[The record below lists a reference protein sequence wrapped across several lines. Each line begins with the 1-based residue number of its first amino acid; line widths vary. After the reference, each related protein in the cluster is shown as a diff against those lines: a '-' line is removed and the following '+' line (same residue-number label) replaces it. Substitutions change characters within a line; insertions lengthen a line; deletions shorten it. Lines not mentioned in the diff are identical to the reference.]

1 MLQSKN
7 NQQIEIEVNSEWEQ
21 INHFQITLT
30 VSLRQGGFIFSVKN
44 FEV

>member
-7 NQQIEIEVNSEWEQ
+7 NQQTEIEINSEWEQ

-30 VSLRQGGFIFSVKN
+30 ASLRDWGSTFSVNN